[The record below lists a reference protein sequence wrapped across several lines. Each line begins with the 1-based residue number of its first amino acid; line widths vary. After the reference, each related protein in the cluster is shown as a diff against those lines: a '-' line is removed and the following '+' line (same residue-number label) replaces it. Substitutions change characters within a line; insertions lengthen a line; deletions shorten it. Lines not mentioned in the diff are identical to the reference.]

1 LLQAGKNEFRQP
13 FERQD
18 LQTRVPLQRRIGQEL
33 PFQLESG
40 LFWRQQNQRQ
50 PLRIFEE
57 RAADFFQAQECFP
70 RASRTEQKSR
80 LHPTFVAQKSGT
92 VKEEG
97 GAGAGAD
104 SFFIAKAGLLCH
116 KNQDMISVKSLS
128 KTYGA
133 QVAVNELSFE
143 VPAGQILGFLGPNGA
158 GKSTTLKMLTGMLEP
173 TSGTA
178 AICGFDLRQ
187 QALEVKR
194 HVGFVPESGA
204 VFESLTGLE
213 YLEMVAAL
221 YAIPEA
227 PARERIKQFIAFFD
241 LSFETLTDKLLG
253 AYSKGMRRKVVI
265 TSALLHN
272 PPVVFFDEPLDG
284 LDANAAVG
292 FKALIQTLAKE
303 GKTIVY
309 SSHILDVVERV
320 CDRVIII
327 DKGRLLVDGR
337 PEELVASHG
346 SGTLEQLFTQL
357 TGGTELQRR
366 AEDFAKTFRP

>member
-1 LLQAGKNEFRQP
+1 
-13 FERQD
+13 
-18 LQTRVPLQRRIGQEL
+18 
-33 PFQLESG
+33 
-40 LFWRQQNQRQ
+40 
-50 PLRIFEE
+50 
-57 RAADFFQAQECFP
+57 
-70 RASRTEQKSR
+70 
-80 LHPTFVAQKSGT
+80 
-92 VKEEG
+92 
-97 GAGAGAD
+97 
-104 SFFIAKAGLLCH
+104 
-116 KNQDMISVKSLS
+116 MISVQSLS
-128 KTYGA
+128 KTFGT
-133 QVAVNELSFE
+133 QRAVNELTFD

-158 GKSTTLKMLTGMLEP
+158 GKSTTLKMLTGMIEP

-178 AICGFDLRQ
+178 TICGFDLLRQ
-187 QALEVKR
+187 PLEVKR

-221 YAIPEA
+221 YSIPEEA
-227 PARERIKQFIAFFD
+227 ARARIRQFIAFFD

-265 TSALLHN
+265 TAALLHN

-292 FKALIQTLAKE
+292 FKTLIQTLARE

-327 DKGRLLVDGR
+327 DKGRLLVDGK
-337 PEELVASHG
+337 PDELVAGHG
-346 SGTLEQLFTQL
+346 VDTLEKLFTQL
-357 TGGTELQRR
+357 TGGGELQRR